1 MFEELKSQFAIVI
14 FKTKLF
20 SSNFLL
26 KILHI
31 YYIYMYIYI
40 LDIGV
45 YECGQK
51 L

>member
-1 MFEELKSQFAIVI
+1 VLCTLENRVVFEELKSQFAIVI
-14 FKTKLF
+14 FQAKLF

-26 KILHI
+26 KIL
-31 YYIYMYIYI
+31 YIG
-40 LDIGV
+40 IGV